1 MQSTAEQKFLVPLF
15 SKSGGF
21 EGITVLFKKGE
32 MEHGHRSIDE
42 DFGRTKT
49 GRRF

>member
-1 MQSTAEQKFLVPLF
+1 MFLVPLF

-32 MEHGHRSIDE
+32 MKHGHRSIDE
-42 DFGRTKT
+42 DFGRTET
-49 GRRF
+49 GCRF